1 MGQNSPGPFNPCACC
16 ANRGPPTA
24 WTGTGGTSSAVHR
37 TRTGPLKM
45 KDSIKVLLFEDSSRD
60 AELLKEMLHEGAAAE
75 QARKKEPI
83 APFYVQ
89 NVTRLRDGLD
99 YLATANADLIL
110 LDLALLDSQGLD
122 TFARVHAQAPNV
134 PLIVLTGHDDED
146 IAIRTVHDGA
156 QDYLVKGRIDAH
168 MLVRAIRYAV
178 ERKRSEDII
187 RRAKEEAEFA
197 SDAKGQFLSRMSHE
211 LRTPLNAILGFAQLL
226 ETDSKLTDRESVDQI
241 LKAGR
246 HLLALI
252 NEVLEFSRLEA
263 GRVDLPLEPV
273 NVAGVVR
280 EALNLIRPLAASQ
293 KISVMGEDA
302 LNSSLHVQANPQ
314 RLKQVLLNLLSN
326 AVKYN
331 RPDGSV
337 TVSCEKSLRPRD
349 TVELRKTGGATLLR
363 ISIADTGLGIA
374 PHNLSKL
381 FIPFERV
388 GAEESGIEGTGLG
401 LAVSKGLV
409 QAMGGVIAA
418 ESDLGRGSVFSIEL
432 PAAENSLPGFDSE
445 TEHLLSQIQN
455 SASPIQ
461 NPKTVLYVEDNLSN
475 LRLIDR
481 VLAGRPGIKLLSA
494 VRGALGLDLARQHRP
509 DLILLD
515 LNLPDMHG
523 ADVLRSLQ
531 ENPHT
536 ASIAVVVISADATA
550 AQIERLLAAGARDY
564 LTKPIDVK
572 QFLVTVD
579 DLLRQDQSHPNGG
592 ARRPQIAG
600 VPHG

>member
-1 MGQNSPGPFNPCACC
+1 
-16 ANRGPPTA
+16 
-24 WTGTGGTSSAVHR
+24 
-37 TRTGPLKM
+37 M
-45 KDSIKVLLFEDSSRD
+45 KDPIKVLLFEDNPRD
-60 AELLKEMLHEGAAAE
+60 AELLKEMLQEGSAAE
-75 QARKKEPI
+75 QSRTKKLI
-83 APFYVQ
+83 APFHVQ
-89 NVTRLRDGLD
+89 NVTRLRDGLAC
-99 YLATANADLIL
+99 LATANADLIL

-122 TFARVHAQAPNV
+122 TFTRVHAQAPNV

-146 IAIRTVHDGA
+146 IAVRTVHDGA

-226 ETDSKLTDRESVDQI
+226 ESDSKLSDRESVDQI

-280 EALNLIRPLAASQ
+280 EALNLIRPSAASQ
-293 KISVMGEDA
+293 KISVTGEDA
-302 LNSSLHVQANPQ
+302 LNSSLHAQANHQ

-331 RPDGSV
+331 RPGGSV
-337 TVSCEKSLRPRD
+337 TVSCEKSLRQWD
-349 TVELRKTGGATLLR
+349 TAELRKTGGATLLR

-381 FIPFERV
+381 FIPFERA

-401 LAVSKGLV
+401 LAVSKALV

-455 SASPIQ
+455 SESPIQ

-523 ADVLRSLQ
+523 ADVLRSLR
-531 ENPHT
+531 ESPNT
-536 ASIAVVVISADATA
+536 SSIPVVVISADATA
-550 AQIERLLAAGARDY
+550 AQIERLLAGGARDY

-579 DLLRQDQSHPNGG
+579 DLLRSDQSHPNGD
-592 ARRPQIAG
+592 ARHRQIAG
-600 VPHG
+600 VPHD

>member
-1 MGQNSPGPFNPCACC
+1 MKNP
-16 ANRGPPTA
+16 
-24 WTGTGGTSSAVHR
+24 
-37 TRTGPLKM
+37 
-45 KDSIKVLLFEDSSRD
+45 IKVLLFEDNPRD
-60 AELLKEMLHEGAAAE
+60 AELLKEMLQEGSAAE
-75 QARKKEPI
+75 QSRKKELI

-99 YLATANADLIL
+99 YLAAANVDLIL
-110 LDLALLDSQGLD
+110 LDLALPDSQGLG
-122 TFARVHAQAPNV
+122 TFARVQAQAPNV

-146 IAIRTVHDGA
+146 IAIKTVHDGA

-168 MLVRAIRYAV
+168 MLLRAMRYAV

-187 RRAKEEAEFA
+187 RRAKEEAECA

-226 ETDSKLTDRESVDQI
+226 ERDSKLSDRESVDQI

-263 GRVDLPLEPV
+263 GRVDMPLEPV
-273 NVAGVVR
+273 NVAGVVG
-280 EALNLIRPLAASQ
+280 ETLNLIRPLAASQ
-293 KISVMGEDA
+293 KISVTGDDA
-302 LNSSLHVQANPQ
+302 LNSSLRVQANHQ

-331 RPDGSV
+331 RAGGSV
-337 TVSCEKSLRPRD
+337 TISCEKSLCPRD
-349 TVELRKTGGATLLR
+349 TREFPKIGRATGPDTALLR
-363 ISIADTGLGIA
+363 ISIADTGIGIA

-409 QAMGGVIAA
+409 EAMGGIIAV
-418 ESDLGRGSVFSIEL
+418 ESDLGRGSVFSIDL
-432 PAAENSLPGFDSE
+432 PVAENSLHSLDSE
-445 TEHLLSQIQN
+445 SQR
-455 SASPIQ
+455 APSPIQ
-461 NPKTVLYVEDNLSN
+461 NSESPIQDQKTVLYVEDNLSN

-523 ADVLRSLQ
+523 ADVLRCLQ
-531 ENPHT
+531 EGPDT

-550 AQIERLLAAGARDY
+550 AQIERLLAGGARDY

-572 QFLVTVD
+572 QFLVTID
-579 DLLRQDQSHPNGG
+579 DILRLDQRLPNQRHSNGG
-592 ARRPQIAG
+592 ARRAQIAE
-600 VPHG
+600 VPHD